1 MNRAIAQV
9 GSRAA
14 ERLIMKDLMDA
25 LLLERFWDVGDPQTI
40 KRISEPELA
49 RLYPGYDQ
57 ALAYVGEVSF
67 LIEPSRRQGYQW
79 VPDSP
84 IYIRTEEAWRE
95 TRSPVELCRIVLE
108 GAVAE
113 SGGAFPGTGEFL
125 EGLSTAIRQLSL
137 SLEREPN
144 WGEAPKSPYAWYVKG
159 ERIASL
165 RDRPFH
171 PLSKAKVGFSDEDYE
186 RYMAEFG
193 RSTAL
198 HWVAIDRDFV
208 VRGCPEEESEALDA
222 LNERQRAV
230 IETELRERGLSKRK
244 YTVIPVHPWQLDNK
258 IRPDFRQEI
267 ANGTIV
273 VLESLAGDYL
283 ATSSVRSLTSSE
295 ESASMLKLPISVASL
310 GAARYLPVVKLLNGL
325 AGESMFRQAVACDEQ
340 LAGKVLLCEEKHWW
354 GYMPPSMG
362 LFDDH
367 PRHLAA
373 QLRHYPAE
381 LLREGW
387 KVIPMS
393 ALGVVRKEG
402 HFLTEI
408 LGGAVSADNA
418 LRFYTKMSALFYE
431 VVMRLFK
438 VGIVPE
444 IHGQNCCL
452 ALKDNEPA
460 ALLFRDHDSV
470 RLHQPYLD
478 KHGIRDPGYRIRPG
492 YSNSLYNETLEKL
505 IFYVQS
511 LGTQVNLAS
520 IMEALSEAYAIPG
533 DCLWEIT
540 ETQCREALSMIDIP
554 EADRNV
560 LRHSLFES
568 PTWPVKLVIR
578 PLLETEGVPG
588 AMPSGKG
595 EGLNPFYRGQA

>member
-1 MNRAIAQV
+1 
-9 GSRAA
+9 
-14 ERLIMKDLMDA
+14 MKDLMDA
-25 LLLERFWDVGDPQTI
+25 LLLEQFWDVDDPQTI
-40 KRISEPELA
+40 KRVSEPELA

-67 LIEPSRRQGYQW
+67 LIERSRRQGYQW
-79 VPDSP
+79 VSDSP

-113 SGGAFPGTGEFL
+113 GGGAFPGTGEFL

-137 SLEREPN
+137 SLEREPD

-208 VRGCPEEESEALDA
+208 VRGCPEEKSEALDA

-230 IETELRERGLSKRK
+230 IETELKERGLSKRK
-244 YTVIPVHPWQLDNK
+244 YTVIPVHPWQLANK

-381 LLREGW
+381 LLQEGW

-520 IMEALSEAYAIPG
+520 IMEALSEAYAIPA
-533 DCLWEIT
+533 DRLWEIT
-540 ETQCREALSMIDIP
+540 ETQCRTALSKIDIP
-554 EADRNV
+554 EADRSV

-595 EGLNPFYRGQA
+595 EGPNPFYRGQA